1 VKEEDQSKRLAI
13 QVILCLMEDL
23 VLRDRSEA
31 EVTKLIECIKKDD
44 EALFQEIAEL
54 IKIRTKECL
63 KLLKSLMMT

>member
-1 VKEEDQSKRLAI
+1 MKEEDQSKRLAI